1 LLRAGFGASEIAAV
15 LDRLRQ
21 QRLVDDAAFAQYW
34 LEQRQ
39 QFRPRGARLLQ
50 AELRQHGVDAELA
63 SATASRALENA
74 ADDAYRTGR
83 KRAMQLAA
91 AAVDERTFRNR
102 LAQLLARRGFDWD
115 TISATIDRLA
125 AELRAP

>member
-1 LLRAGFGASEIAAV
+1 
-15 LDRLRQ
+15 
-21 QRLVDDAAFAQYW
+21 

-39 QFRPRGARLLQ
+39 QFGPRGARLLQ

-63 SATASRALENA
+63 SATASRTLETA

-91 AAVDERTFRNR
+91 AAVDGRTFRTR
-102 LAQLLARRGFDWD
+102 LGQLLARRGFDWD
-115 TISATIDRLA
+115 TIAPVVERLWLSSRGE
-125 AELRAP
+125 AEGSQVMPRDSSLRSE